1 MDGIHY
7 FDLDGVCAEGRFK
20 DSHYGR
26 EGFMA
31 VVML

>member
-1 MDGIHY
+1 MDGIHD
-7 FDLDGVCAEGRFK
+7 FDLDGFVCRRK
-20 DSHYGR
+20 VQDSHYGR